1 MAIEDKLDL
10 LLRRIEEYELRR
22 EEADRRARAD
32 IRSLIDVVEACTP
45 EVGKKAKDLLASIKK
60 EQSKVTPTTC
70 RRQLRKSSH
79 LLLARVMV
87 VELSS
92 TEQFGSENISFKG
105 KHVDKLR
112 LFGMPPWLP
121 LVCFLEAREGKCC
134 TTDSAAS
141 IISWNEQKKMM
152 TTETCTCFEQKMQK
166 FWDLTFQVSL
176 TTLASK
182 ESNLV
187 ICDPKSLSVW
197 LSSVDLRGMLLN
209 YYQTRVEKWN
219 MRIICM
225 VISESESC
233 LESNYIGLN
242 AERDLLYVIA
252 DEKGCKRVK
261 EMEEDANSIHDEKYT
276 FELVSAE
283 VVNTLGSTGQCIC
296 LTDEIGMPING
307 HNHEHRWTMQLI
319 KRGCHCL

>member
-1 MAIEDKLDL
+1 
-10 LLRRIEEYELRR
+10 
-22 EEADRRARAD
+22 
-32 IRSLIDVVEACTP
+32 
-45 EVGKKAKDLLASIKK
+45 
-60 EQSKVTPTTC
+60 
-70 RRQLRKSSH
+70 
-79 LLLARVMV
+79 
-87 VELSS
+87 
-92 TEQFGSENISFKG
+92 
-105 KHVDKLR
+105 
-112 LFGMPPWLP
+112 
-121 LVCFLEAREGKCC
+121 
-134 TTDSAAS
+134 
-141 IISWNEQKKMM
+141 
-152 TTETCTCFEQKMQK
+152 
-166 FWDLTFQVSL
+166 
-176 TTLASK
+176 
-182 ESNLV
+182 
-187 ICDPKSLSVW
+187 
-197 LSSVDLRGMLLN
+197 
-209 YYQTRVEKWN
+209 